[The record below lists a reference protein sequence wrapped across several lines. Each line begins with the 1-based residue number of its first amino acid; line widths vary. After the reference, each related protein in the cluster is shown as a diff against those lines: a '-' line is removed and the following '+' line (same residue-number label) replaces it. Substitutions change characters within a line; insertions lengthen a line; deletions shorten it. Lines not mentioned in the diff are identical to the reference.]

1 MLCWISISLK
11 VFCLMPGT
19 QAIGL
24 GQSRHEALASAT
36 LAHHRLLVALIVLEG
51 TVLSLWLT
59 RGRTSAH
66 NLVH

>member
-1 MLCWISISLK
+1 
-11 VFCLMPGT
+11 MPGT